1 MSKRKKIVS
10 ITLVL
15 AAIVSLTLGS
25 AMVFSSASGVDIRG
39 MVAVGERYLSEERYD
54 EAVEILSK
62 AIDVE
67 PRYVPA
73 YVDRAVAY
81 TALGD
86 NEKAIADYETAIE
99 LEPEWEEE
107 LRPDI
112 EALKPA
118 ETVPATDN
126 EANQNAVNS
135 VTRVPTAATPSEDDL
150 KSILKSNTDN
160 DIAYENI
167 ADYDN
172 DGKLEMFAF
181 VKKNNAG
188 VSTFG
193 VDIYFVNEN
202 GATVLADAE
211 TKHGSSKGYSIE
223 NGNEEDTGGGNLIQ
237 VSVYCFFAV
246 PSGLTYDDICYVWGV
261 KDGKAYETNISRK
274 YTRVFQSQPFDPI
287 EGFKT
292 IYDDQGIGSKKQ
304 FYRFDFD
311 RINQSFSATEIDTP

>member
-1 MSKRKKIVS
+1 
-10 ITLVL
+10 
-15 AAIVSLTLGS
+15 
-25 AMVFSSASGVDIRG
+25 MVFSSASGVDIRG

-211 TKHGSSKGYSIE
+211 TKH
-223 NGNEEDTGGGNLIQ
+223 
-237 VSVYCFFAV
+237 V
-246 PSGLTYDDICYVWGV
+246 
-261 KDGKAYETNISRK
+261 
-274 YTRVFQSQPFDPI
+274 
-287 EGFKT
+287 
-292 IYDDQGIGSKKQ
+292 
-304 FYRFDFD
+304 
-311 RINQSFSATEIDTP
+311 